1 MAIPHA
7 RPGQPIDL
15 APLGAAL
22 NQAATHAILKT
33 KALELIR
40 LVLPQG
46 KALPPHRLHGEAT
59 ILCLEGDMAVL
70 VEGESCHLAAG
81 QLLLLSA
88 DAEYA
93 VHAVTDCSAL
103 LTLQLP
109 PGLPGSASS
118 TA

>member
-22 NQAATHAILKT
+22 NRAATHAILKT
-33 KALELIR
+33 KSLELIR

-46 KALPPHRLHGEAT
+46 RALPPHRLRGEAT
-59 ILCLEGDMAVL
+59 LLCLEGDIAL
-70 VEGESCHLAAG
+70 IVEGESCRLAAR
-81 QLLLLSA
+81 QLVLLPA
-88 DAEYA
+88 DTEYA

-109 PGLPGSASS
+109 SGLPGSASS